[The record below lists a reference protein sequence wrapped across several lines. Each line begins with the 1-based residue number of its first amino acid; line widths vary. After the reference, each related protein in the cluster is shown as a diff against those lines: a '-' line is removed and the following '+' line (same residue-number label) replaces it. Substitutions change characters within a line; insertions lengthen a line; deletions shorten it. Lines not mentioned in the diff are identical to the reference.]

1 VFDLKIVPIFAPNL
15 KIYDMAILFWTL
27 LGILIFT
34 YFGYGVLMAILVSFK
49 RIFSS
54 KKVSSITDAEL
65 PEVTFLVAAWNEK
78 DWIENKIQNSLQ
90 FNYPS
95 NKLHLYFVTDGTND
109 GTDKLIENFSYPEG
123 TQWKLFHK
131 NERAGKIAAVERV
144 MPFVQSP
151 IVIYSD
157 ANTDV
162 NSDAIKNIVSHYK
175 NPKVGGVAGEK
186 RVSMAKEDS
195 AAGSEGIY
203 WKYESFLKRMDSE
216 LYSVVGAAGELFSI
230 RTNLFENVPKD
241 TLVEDFV
248 LTMGIAAKGYKIVYE
263 PEAYAVEGSSA
274 SVGEELKRKI
284 RIAAGGLQAL
294 WRLRQLFNIFKYGVL
309 SFQFIGHRVLRW
321 TIAPLALPVLFFLNI
336 PLALENQGI
345 YAWLLA
351 LQTLFY
357 LFALLGWIFENRKI
371 RFRAFFIPYY
381 FCVMNYAMF
390 KGLQR
395 LMKGSQS
402 VLWEKAKRAS

>member
-1 VFDLKIVPIFAPNL
+1 
-15 KIYDMAILFWTL
+15 MAIIFWTL

-34 YFGYGVLMAILVSFK
+34 YFGYGVLVAILVSLK
-49 RIFSS
+49 RVFI
-54 KKVSSITDAEL
+54 KKKAHLDEESNY

-78 DWIENKIQNSLQ
+78 DWIEKKIENSLQ
-90 FNYPS
+90 FDYPKD
-95 NKLHLYFVTDGTND
+95 KLHLYFVTDGTND
-109 GTDKLIENFSYPEG
+109 GTNKLIENFEYPEG
-123 TQWKLFHK
+123 THWKLFHK
-131 NERAGKIAAVERV
+131 DERAGKIAAVERV
-144 MPFVQSP
+144 MPFIKSP

-162 NSDAIKNIVSHYK
+162 NSQAIKNIVSHY
-175 NPKVGGVAGEK
+175 NDPKVGGVAGEK

-230 RTNLFENVPKD
+230 RTELFENVAKD

-248 LTMGIAAKGYKIVYE
+248 MTMGIAAKGYKIVYE

-294 WRLRQLFNIFKYGVL
+294 WRLRRLFNIFKYRVL

-321 TIAPLALPVLFFLNI
+321 TIAPLALPLVFLLNI
-336 PLALENQGI
+336 PLAIQNQGI
-345 YAWLLA
+345 YSWLLI

-357 LFALLGWIFENRKI
+357 FFAILGWVFESKKL
-371 RFRAFFIPYY
+371 RFRAFFVPYY
-381 FCVMNYAMF
+381 FCVMNYAMY

-395 LMKGSQS
+395 LMRGSQS